1 MHGQKARKHT
11 IAASHK
17 CLPEINPSSFI
28 IADRKRKIW
37 KINNGYYTVS
47 IIYRACTELL

>member
-11 IAASHK
+11 IAASHN

-28 IADRKRKIW
+28 AADRNRSIW
-37 KINNGYYTVS
+37 KINNGYYTG
-47 IIYRACTELL
+47 